1 MREWCGPCISHFV
14 SFFFLFFFSSR
25 QRSFFSPLVCRG
37 GSGNERPEQAGERAV
52 SGAERNGKEEKK
64 IRGRKNKREKKRVGK
79 SGGIVGE
86 IHEAS
91 SIGGG
96 KSNHKIFVGFLCG
109 FEAY

>member
-1 MREWCGPCISHFV
+1 MGHASLIS
-14 SFFFLFFFSSR
+14 FLSSFFSSSLLASDLFFLLSSAEGVAATSG
-25 QRSFFSPLVCRG
+25 RSRRASAQLV
-37 GSGNERPEQAGERAV
+37 ER
-52 SGAERNGKEEKK
+52 SGKEEKK
-64 IRGRKNKREKKRVGK
+64 IRGRKNKREKKRVRK